1 LFQTIIQNFTFIKKE
16 KTMKQTTILIILLT
30 MVHISYAE
38 EGFHPA
44 DTNQDWQITAQEFQ
58 AYNQAW
64 QQNQSWPQGT
74 VPIPL
79 TDLTRAAYLLSNGG
93 NYFYDDSKT
102 DALRWVSGTKPI
114 TNTLGMTFVY
124 IAPGTFM
131 MGSPSDEPG
140 RYGNEIQHEVQLTEG
155 FCMQTTEVT
164 NQQFVDFLNA
174 VNRRGPSGQPWFE
187 TESEDSDSHIQGSTG
202 NFNVENGYQDHPAIE
217 VSWYGATAMAEWL
230 TEKEGRFYHL
240 PTEAQWEYA
249 ARAGTT
255 TPFAF
260 GNCLSTDA
268 ANYNGNYPLTGCA
281 KGTYRAATVAVGTL
295 QSNAW
300 KLYDMHGNV
309 YEWCR
314 DWYGTYSSTAVVD
327 PVGPTGGSDR
337 VIRGGY
343 WGNGA
348 GRCRSAS
355 RRNDGPGYTGG
366 NLGFRLVFRLP
377 PGR

>member
-1 LFQTIIQNFTFIKKE
+1 
-16 KTMKQTTILIILLT
+16 MKQTTIFFILLVMASIT
-30 MVHISYAE
+30 NAE
-38 EGFHPA
+38 EYHPA
-44 DTNQDWQITAQEFQ
+44 DTNQDWQITTQEFQ

-64 QQNQSWPQGT
+64 QQNKSWPEGP

-79 TDLTRAAYLLSNGG
+79 SDLTRAAYLLSHGG
-93 NYFYDDSKT
+93 DYSYDESASG
-102 DALRWVSGTKPI
+102 ALRWVIVIKPL
-114 TNTLGMTFVY
+114 TNSIGMIFVY

-131 MGSPSDEPG
+131 MGSPSDEPQ
-140 RYGNEIQHEVQLTEG
+140 RDSDEIQHDVQLTEG

-202 NFNVENGYQDHPAIE
+202 NFKVETGYKDHPMIE

-230 TEKEGRFYHL
+230 TEKEGRSYHL

-260 GNCLSTDA
+260 GKCLSTDA
-268 ANYNGNYPLTGCA
+268 ANYNGNYPLTGCS
-281 KGTYRAATVAVGTL
+281 KGTYRATTVTVGTL
-295 QSNAW
+295 QSNLW

-309 YEWCR
+309 WEWCR
-314 DWYGTYSSTAVVD
+314 DWYSSYSSTAVVD
-327 PVGPTGGSDR
+327 PVGPTEGSYR
-337 VIRGGY
+337 VIRGGRWNY
-343 WGNGA
+343 DA
-348 GRCRSAS
+348 RYCRSAGRS
-355 RRNDGPGYTGG
+355 GYGPGDADAG
-366 NLGFRLVFRLP
+366 LGFRLVFRLP